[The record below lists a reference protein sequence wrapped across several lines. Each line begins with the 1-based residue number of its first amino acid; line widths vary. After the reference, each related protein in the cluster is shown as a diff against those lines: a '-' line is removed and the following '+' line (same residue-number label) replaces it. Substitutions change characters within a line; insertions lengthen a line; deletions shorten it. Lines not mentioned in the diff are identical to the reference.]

1 MADAFPI
8 TTIVLPESPAD
19 LQPTAVMGGF
29 SQLLIALATLVEAE
43 RDLEHFDIWDLA
55 TDHWLREAE
64 EAFTQVTT
72 LVHRIRNAAP
82 ARLEDRK
89 LQRVTTLLDTMIG
102 SEEPGTFQRF
112 HSRLHRFDWLFSHHG
127 GSPLARRVAELLNV
141 ARRRID
147 ELAELPCFIDT
158 PMADEVEP
166 APEMPGIPAMPV
178 AA

>member
-8 TTIVLPESPAD
+8 TTLRLPETPAA

-29 SQLLIALATLVEAE
+29 SQLLIALSTLIEAE
-43 RDLEHFDIWDLA
+43 RDLEHFDVWELA

-64 EAFTQVTT
+64 EAFTRVTT
-72 LVHRIRNAAP
+72 LIHPIRNAVP

-89 LQRVTTLLDTMIG
+89 LQRVVTFLDAMIG
-102 SEEPGTFQRF
+102 SEEPGTFRLL
-112 HSRLHRFDWLFSHHG
+112 HGRLHRFDWLFSHHG
-127 GSPLARRVAELLNV
+127 ENPVARRVAELLAT

-147 ELAELPCFIDT
+147 ELASLPCFIDT
-158 PMADEVEP
+158 QMADEVEP
-166 APEMPGIPAMPV
+166 APEMPGMPV